1 MEIIIR
7 EPSHPLPIKYF
18 NQLSRYD
25 SMTDVKFIN
34 KNTFICANRECG
46 KFYLVKFSL
55 DPNTVEIL
63 HSIDTV
69 FDGVLKYV
77 DLMVVHDDLIYFV
90 SLDNTIGIL
99 KLENNKLKKERLI
112 TISDTKADI
121 HSITFHPTLKN
132 IVYLGSALFNPKL
145 IIFDI
150 ESRKTINTVVLKGM
164 ENQLIKQ
171 VKFLD
176 ENTIV
181 VSGTGGL
188 ISQTNKSQ
196 NYNSKIGVYN
206 TTDFSCIDII
216 ELHSSHT
223 DDVCIDEN
231 NIIYL
236 VCQSTQKDNILKF
249 KFENN
254 KLIKIGSKHL
264 PQFPHGLDIKYG
276 MFAATSLKN
285 SSVSI
290 LYLKDL

>member
-7 EPSHPLPIKYF
+7 EPTHPLPIKYF

-25 SMTDVKFIN
+25 SMTDVKFIDET
-34 KNTFICANRECG
+34 TFVCANRECG

-55 DPNTVEIL
+55 NPNTVQIL
-63 HSIDTV
+63 DSIDAV
-69 FDGVLKYV
+69 FDGTLKYV
-77 DLMVVHDDLIYFV
+77 DLMTIHNGLIYFV

-99 KLENNKLKKERLI
+99 KLENNKIKKEKLI
-112 TISDTKADI
+112 TITDTKVHA
-121 HSITFHPTLKN
+121 HSITFHPTIKN
-132 IVYLGSALFNPKL
+132 VVYLGSALFNPKL
-145 IIFDI
+145 VIFDI
-150 ESRKTINTVVLKGM
+150 EKEKTLQTSVLKGM
-164 ENQLIKQ
+164 EGLLLKQ

-188 ISQTNKSQ
+188 ISQTNKNQ
-196 NYNSKIGVYN
+196 NYNSKIGVYSAN
-206 TTDFSCIDII
+206 DFSCIDII
-216 ELHSSHT
+216 ELPSSHT
-223 DDVCIDEN
+223 DDVCVDEN

-254 KLIKIGSKHL
+254 KLIKIGSMQL

-276 MFAATSLKN
+276 MLAATSLKN

-290 LYLKDL
+290 LAI